1 MEQVQNAIDFLT
13 MIGALDEKENLT
25 NLGESV
31 PVQFS
36 WLFMS
41 LSLFSLVIVDSLF
54 YCHLLSIREVSL
66 DTSCRSQAGKNAD
79 NGSYISVL

>member
-31 PVQFS
+31 F
-36 WLFMS
+36 
-41 LSLFSLVIVDSLF
+41 LSYSVGCLRVYCYLLVFVVFLIYF
-54 YCHLLSIREVSL
+54 HFLSIREISL
-66 DTSCRSQAGKNAD
+66 DTSC
-79 NGSYISVL
+79 